1 MRPAIDLARFVLGSA
16 CKSDKQAL
24 DILELALIS
33 ETEPLGYFAIHAGI
47 SEEDIYARAAEWCG
61 LAFSP
66 VVPRPVPAN
75 PSVMHPEA
83 LAEVRTLRAK
93 VFDRD
98 VLFTCAG
105 FSELLNIRTRLVK
118 QPELGNSI
126 CIVPPRALRSGLADR
141 SAKMLLD
148 QARTRLASRWPFASA
163 HLDLT
168 MGVRAIF
175 AAGLAFLVLL
185 AALTPFVLQP
195 VLVPFLA
202 FLLLIPSGLRLAAC
216 YQLSRGEEE
225 PIVPPVA
232 YENLP
237 LYTVLIPLRDEA
249 NMVPQLV
256 SAMSRLDYPPEKLD
270 IKFVVESTSEPTLDA
285 VLSVL
290 DDSRF
295 ELIIVPDQRPGTKPK
310 ALNYA
315 LPLARGEFVVV
326 YDAEDIPQS
335 DQLQRAV
342 NIFRDQPGLDCLQA
356 ELVIDNANE
365 NWLSALF
372 SGEYG
377 GQFGIMLPALSKWNM
392 PLPLGGTSNH
402 FRLQSLREAG
412 GWDAFNVTEDADL
425 GIRLTRLRYRTGT
438 FTSRTYEEAPITLRA
453 WLAQRTRWMKGWMQT
468 FIVHNRYPVAFLKDI
483 GWRNFL
489 IFQAYV
495 GGMIISAPLHSV
507 FLGVV
512 LWRVLTQGGS
522 GFIPYDIWSAIQLG
536 ILIAGY
542 GSTFVMST
550 MGLTRL
556 GLGHLVAYQFL
567 LPLYWIMSSVA
578 AILAVH
584 ELLTRP
590 YFWAKTEHG
599 VTRLAR
605 GADAGAEV
613 ESPSRTSAV

>member
-1 MRPAIDLARFVLGSA
+1 MRPAIDLVRFVLGNT
-16 CKSDKQAL
+16 CRNDNQAL
-24 DILELALIS
+24 DLLELALVS
-33 ETEPLGYFAIHAGI
+33 ESEPLTFFAIHARI
-47 SEEDIYARAAEWCG
+47 DEAEVYARAAEWCG

-66 VVPRPVPAN
+66 VVPRQVPTN
-75 PSVMHPEA
+75 PEIIRAEA
-83 LAEVRTLRAK
+83 LADVKTLRAK

-105 FSELLNIRTRLVK
+105 FSELLNIRTQLIKR
-118 QPELGNSI
+118 PELGNSI
-126 CIVPPRALRSGLADR
+126 CIVPPRALRSGLTDR
-141 SAKMLLD
+141 SAKLLLD

-168 MGVRAIF
+168 MRVRLVF
-175 AAGLAFLVLL
+175 AMGLAFLVLL

-195 VLVPFLA
+195 VLVPLMA
-202 FLLLIPSGLRLAAC
+202 FLLLVPSGLRLAAV
-216 YQLSRGEEE
+216 YQASRGEEE
-225 PIVPPVA
+225 PIVPPVSQD
-232 YENLP
+232 NLP
-237 LYTVLIPLRDEA
+237 VYTVLIPLHDEA
-249 NMVPQLV
+249 NMVPQLA
-256 SAMSRLDYPPEKLD
+256 SAMARLDYPPEKLD
-270 IKFVVESTSEPTLDA
+270 IKFVVESRSPSTLDA
-285 VLSVL
+285 VIAVL
-290 DDSRF
+290 GDPRF
-295 ELIIVPDQRPGTKPK
+295 ELVIVPDQSPHTKPK

-335 DQLQRAV
+335 DQLRRAV
-342 NIFRDQPGLDCLQA
+342 SIFRDQPGLDCLQA

-377 GQFGIMLPALSKWNM
+377 GQFGLLLPALSKWKM

-438 FTSRTYEEAPITLRA
+438 FTSRTYEEAPITLKA

-468 FIVHNRYPVAFLKDI
+468 FIVHNRYPLTFLKDI
-483 GWRNFL
+483 GLRNFL

-507 FLGVV
+507 FLGVL
-512 LWRVLTQGGS
+512 LWRITSQGG
-522 GFIPYDIWSAIQLG
+522 GLIPYDPWSAIQLG

-542 GSTFVMST
+542 GSAFVIST
-550 MGLTRL
+550 LGLTRL
-556 GLGHLVAYQFL
+556 GLGHLITYQFL
-567 LPLYWIMSSVA
+567 LPVYWIMNSVA
-578 AILAVH
+578 AALAVY

-590 YFWAKTEHG
+590 YFWAKTKHG

-605 GADAGAEV
+605 GANMD
-613 ESPSRTSAV
+613 SDFSRNTEFRPTE